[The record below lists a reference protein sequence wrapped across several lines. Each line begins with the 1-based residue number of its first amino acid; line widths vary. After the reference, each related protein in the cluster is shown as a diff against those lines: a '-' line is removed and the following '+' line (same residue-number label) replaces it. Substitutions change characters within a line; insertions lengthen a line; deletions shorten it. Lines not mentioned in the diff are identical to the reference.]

1 MTWKPA
7 KGKATR
13 EGRKR
18 TVWPMAGDGRERKD
32 EAGVVAAAPAAIAR
46 AARRLR
52 AGELVAFP
60 TETVY
65 GLGADGTDEGAVA
78 AVYAAKGRP
87 ASNPLIVH
95 VANLDA
101 ARELAPFD
109 ERAGALAAAF
119 WPGPLTLVLPRAAR
133 CAIADRACAGRD
145 TVAVRVPRDRVALAL
160 IRAAGRPVVGPSANL
175 SGRPSP
181 TTAWHVRESLGDA
194 VPTILDGG
202 SCAVGIE
209 STVLDMTGDEPL
221 LLRPGGVSVEAV
233 EELVGPVARPRTA
246 GEATPTS
253 PGRAESHYAPNLP
266 VRLGAVRADP
276 DEALLAF
283 GPVVPGD
290 AARTLNLSAAGDVA
304 EAAANLFDMLWR
316 LDTPEFRRIAV
327 MPVPETGVG
336 RAINDRL
343 RRAAAPRPD
352 SRVGGD
358 AS

>member
-1 MTWKPA
+1 MA
-7 KGKATR
+7 DN
-13 EGRKR
+13 GRKR
-18 TVWPMAGDGRERKD
+18 TDGI
-32 EAGVVAAAPAAIAR
+32 GVVAATPESIAR

-52 AGELVAFP
+52 EGELVAFP

-65 GLGADGTDEGAVA
+65 GLGADAADEDAVA
-78 AVYAAKGRP
+78 AIYAAKGRP

-95 VANLDA
+95 VAELDA

-109 ERAGALAAAF
+109 ERAEVLAAAF

-133 CAIADRACAGRD
+133 CAIASRACAGRD
-145 TVAVRVPRDRVALAL
+145 TVAVRVPDNRVALAL
-160 IRAAGRPVVGPSANL
+160 IRAAGRPIAGPSANL

-181 TTAWHVRESLGDA
+181 TTARRVYESLGGA

-202 SCAVGIE
+202 PCAVGVE
-209 STVLDMTGDEPL
+209 STIVDLTGDEPL

-233 EELVGPVARPRTA
+233 EELAGPVAWPRTT

-266 VRLGAVRADP
+266 VRLEAARADP

-283 GPVVPGD
+283 GRAVPGG
-290 AARTLNLSAAGDVA
+290 AAKTLNLSAAGDVV
-304 EAAANLFDMLWR
+304 EAAANLFDMLLR
-316 LDTPEFRRIAV
+316 LDAPEFRSIAV

-336 RAINDRL
+336 RAVNDRL
-343 RRAAAPRPD
+343 RRAAAPRPRTD
-352 SRVGGD
+352 PRTGPPPGGRP
-358 AS
+358 ACPGPGHPIHRRNE

>member
-1 MTWKPA
+1 MA
-7 KGKATR
+7 DD
-13 EGRKR
+13 GRKR
-18 TVWPMAGDGRERKD
+18 TDGT
-32 EAGVVAAAPAAIAR
+32 GVVVATPESIAR

-52 AGELVAFP
+52 EGELVAFP

-65 GLGADGTDEGAVA
+65 GLGADGTDEDAVA

-95 VANLDA
+95 VADLDA

-109 ERAGALAAAF
+109 ERAEASATAF
-119 WPGPLTLVLPRAAR
+119 WPGPLTLILPRAAR
-133 CAIADRACAGRD
+133 CAIAGRACAGRD
-145 TVAVRVPRDRVALAL
+145 TVAVRVPDNHVALAL
-160 IRAAGRPVVGPSANL
+160 IRAAGRPVAGPSANL

-181 TTAWHVRESLGDA
+181 TTARHVYESLGDA

-209 STVLDMTGDEPL
+209 STILDLTGDEPL
-221 LLRPGGVSVEAV
+221 LLRPGGASVEAV
-233 EELVGPVARPRTA
+233 EELIGPVGRPQGA

-266 VRLGAVRADP
+266 VRLGATHADP

-283 GPVVPGD
+283 GPVVPGG
-290 AARTLNLSAAGDVA
+290 AAKTLNLSAAGDVV
-304 EAAANLFDMLWR
+304 EAAVNLFDMLLR

-327 MPVPETGVG
+327 MPVPETGMG
-336 RAINDRL
+336 RAVNDRL
-343 RRAAAPRPD
+343 RRAAAPRPA
-352 SRVGGD
+352 SRL
-358 AS
+358 AAAACR